1 MVLSNPFPGHTTL
14 TTFADLRRDLEGLVV
29 RNSAG
34 VMRAGVFPDHLNP
47 LVTGR
52 SDMKVNIGDF
62 RAVQNRGGAVLLAN
76 VGTDTSVT
84 LPAAPGANKRIDLI
98 YVTMRSAALADAAST
113 PIFGFV
119 QGTASATP
127 VAPSLPAN
135 LSTAI
140 PLATVEIPAGA
151 TTTLS
156 AGVIITQVYPYTA
169 LSGGTVVV
177 RNSVELAAWTP
188 ADGARAFCISDAI
201 EYERRSSTWGG
212 GGIHVSRRSSTAM
225 LIGAAYTDLGGAS
238 LWTSEDTSPS
248 VTHASSR
255 WTVSAAGVYR
265 VSASFAVAANNLL
278 LGIGRNLAAAP
289 TNPTDLLTYGTAHA
303 VQGVAS
309 VSLST
314 DVKLAAG
321 GWISLYGLASAAGT
335 ASRVGE
341 GHVTITRK

>member
-1 MVLSNPFPGHTTL
+1 MVLSNPFPGHTAL
-14 TTFADLRRDLEGLVV
+14 TTFADLRRDLEGMVA
-29 RNSAG
+29 RNAAG
-34 VMRAGVFPDHLNP
+34 VMRAGIFPDHLNA

-98 YVTMRSAALADAAST
+98 YVTMRSTALADAAST

-156 AGVIITQVYPYTA
+156 AGVIINQSYLYTA
-169 LSGGTVVV
+169 LAGGTVVV
-177 RNSVELAAWTP
+177 RNLTELGAWTP
-188 ADGARAFCISDAI
+188 AGGARAYCIADTS
-201 EYERRSSTWGG
+201 EYVRIGGQWKGDLPDTDWVYPTTTGGTNHATRPIRYRRIKG
-212 GGIHVSRRSSTAM
+212 V
-225 LIGAAYTDLGGAS
+225 LYLGG
-238 LWTSEDTSPS
+238 LWTPTSDNQTAFTLPNNFRPDEDVYCWLDRTAQVRGVLQADGQVRFVGPGGTGAIQWATAPR
-248 VTHASSR
+248 VTVA
-255 WTVSAAGVYR
+255 R
-265 VSASFAVAANNLL
+265 V
-278 LGIGRNLAAAP
+278 
-289 TNPTDLLTYGTAHA
+289 
-303 VQGVAS
+303 
-309 VSLST
+309 
-314 DVKLAAG
+314 
-321 GWISLYGLASAAGT
+321 
-335 ASRVGE
+335 
-341 GHVTITRK
+341 

>member
-14 TTFADLRRDLEGLVV
+14 TTFADLRRDLEGLVA

-47 LVTGR
+47 IVTGR

-98 YVTMRSAALADAAST
+98 YVTMRSAALGDAAST
-113 PIFGFV
+113 PLFGFV

-156 AGVIITQVYPYTA
+156 AGVVISQVYPYTA
-169 LSGGTVVV
+169 LAGGVVPV
-177 RNSVELAAWTP
+177 RNTVELGAWTP
-188 ADGARAFCISDAI
+188 ADGSRALCIADGSEYVRRGGVWVGASTVANLVSAALASNSWTVLSSPASWTIDAAM
-201 EYERRSSTWGG
+201 RDSPWSN
-212 GGIHVSRRSSTAM
+212 GIVIPAAGLYRVEGSLRVMAGLPVVYAAKLNNTVASNAGLFVAATTPGVASEALISFSRTMRFAANDVITP
-225 LIGAAYTDLGGAS
+225 AAYTSGTAGPYGITAS
-238 LWTSEDTSPS
+238 GTGFS
-248 VTHASSR
+248 VT
-255 WTVSAAGVYR
+255 R
-265 VSASFAVAANNLL
+265 V
-278 LGIGRNLAAAP
+278 
-289 TNPTDLLTYGTAHA
+289 
-303 VQGVAS
+303 
-309 VSLST
+309 
-314 DVKLAAG
+314 
-321 GWISLYGLASAAGT
+321 
-335 ASRVGE
+335 
-341 GHVTITRK
+341 

>member
-1 MVLSNPFPGHTTL
+1 MVLSNPFPGHTAL

-62 RAVQNRGGAVLLAN
+62 RAVQNRGGAVLIAN

-98 YVTMRSAALADAAST
+98 YVTMRSTALADAAST
-113 PIFGFV
+113 PVFGFV

-127 VAPSLPAN
+127 VVPSLPAN

-156 AGVIITQVYPYTA
+156 AGVVITQVYPYTA
-169 LSGGTVVV
+169 LAGGTVVV
-177 RNSVELAAWTP
+177 RNAVELGAWTP
-188 ADGARAFCISDAI
+188 ADGASAYVISDG
-201 EYERRSSTWGG
+201 STMLRGG
-212 GGIHVSRRSSTAM
+212 GQWRGDLPDTDWIYPTTTGGTNHSTRPIRYRRISGV
-225 LIGAAYTDLGGAS
+225 LYLGG
-238 LWTSEDTSPS
+238 LWTPTSDNQTAFILPANFRPDED
-248 VTHASSR
+248 
-255 WTVSAAGVYR
+255 VYCWLDRTAQVRGILQADGQVRFSGPGGTNAIQWATAPR
-265 VSASFAVAANNLL
+265 VPVA
-278 LGIGRNLAAAP
+278 
-289 TNPTDLLTYGTAHA
+289 
-303 VQGVAS
+303 
-309 VSLST
+309 
-314 DVKLAAG
+314 
-321 GWISLYGLASAAGT
+321 
-335 ASRVGE
+335 RV
-341 GHVTITRK
+341 

>member
-1 MVLSNPFPGHTTL
+1 MVLSNPFPGHTGL

-62 RAVQNRGGAVLLAN
+62 RAVQNRGGAVLIAN

-98 YVTMRSAALADAAST
+98 YVTMRSTALADAAST
-113 PIFGFV
+113 PVFGFV

-127 VAPSLPAN
+127 TVPALPAN

-156 AGVIITQVYPYTA
+156 AGVVITQVYPYTA
-169 LSGGTVVV
+169 LAGGTVVV
-177 RNSVELAAWTP
+177 RNTVELGAWAP
-188 ADGARAFCISDAI
+188 ADGASAYVISDG
-201 EYERRSSTWGG
+201 STMLRGG
-212 GGIHVSRRSSTAM
+212 GQCSQQRQPQGQR
-225 LIGAAYTDLGGAS
+225 TDKWLHEN
-238 LWTSEDTSPS
+238 LS
-248 VTHASSR
+248 VT
-255 WTVSAAGVYR
+255 
-265 VSASFAVAANNLL
+265 
-278 LGIGRNLAAAP
+278 
-289 TNPTDLLTYGTAHA
+289 
-303 VQGVAS
+303 
-309 VSLST
+309 
-314 DVKLAAG
+314 
-321 GWISLYGLASAAGT
+321 
-335 ASRVGE
+335 
-341 GHVTITRK
+341 

>member
-14 TTFADLRRDLEGLVV
+14 TTFADLRRDLDGLVV

-52 SDMKVNIGDF
+52 SDMKVNIADF

-98 YVTMRSAALADAAST
+98 YVTMRSSALGDAAST
-113 PIFGFV
+113 PVFGYV

-156 AGVIITQVYPYTA
+156 AGVVITQVYPYTA
-169 LSGGTVVV
+169 LAGGTVVV
-177 RNSVELAAWTP
+177 RNLVELGAWTP
-188 ADGARAFCISDAI
+188 ADGARAFCISDNC
-201 EYERRSSTWGG
+201 EYVRSGG
-212 GGIHVSRRSSTAM
+212 QWTRPAGSRIAFAEAATTAPVNALDM
-225 LIGAAYTDLGGAS
+225 PVTTPPLAAGQRVRVK
-238 LWTSEDTSPS
+238 TSPIGGS
-248 VTHASSR
+248 SAGVTPLPYFLRYTTNGSAVTTTSPELAIGRFLPASSGNVASAVPLEVEF
-255 WTVSAAGVYR
+255 TMPAAGVLK
-265 VSASFAVAANNLL
+265 VALNPAFAVYSDP
-278 LGIGRNLAAAP
+278 RWLAI
-289 TNPTDLLTYGTAHA
+289 YTA
-303 VQGVAS
+303 
-309 VSLST
+309 
-314 DVKLAAG
+314 K
-321 GWISLYGLASAAGT
+321 
-335 ASRVGE
+335 
-341 GHVTITRK
+341 